1 MTWGRAGCAESR
13 GCTSNL
19 RQKEREMI
27 YCTCIL
33 LVIGIMATI
42 LGLGGVGAAAVEIAA
57 ILFVAEM
64 VYELASQMVSRYTGQ
79 A

>member
-1 MTWGRAGCAESR
+1 
-13 GCTSNL
+13 
-19 RQKEREMI
+19 MI
-27 YCTCIL
+27 YYTCLL

-64 VYELASQMVSRYTGQ
+64 VYELAIHLISRSTGQ